1 MSNRAYIGIYLLPSL
16 ITLLAFKSL
25 YFGLSTFVYFLV
37 LKQDVFCLSVIPKNF
52 NLKIKTKYNIMTQH
66 NAIKLFETKKVRTI
80 WDDKEEK
87 WGFYY
92 HI

>member
-1 MSNRAYIGIYLLPSL
+1 
-16 ITLLAFKSL
+16 
-25 YFGLSTFVYFLV
+25 
-37 LKQDVFCLSVIPKNF
+37 
-52 NLKIKTKYNIMTQH
+52 MTQH

>member
-1 MSNRAYIGIYLLPSL
+1 
-16 ITLLAFKSL
+16 
-25 YFGLSTFVYFLV
+25 
-37 LKQDVFCLSVIPKNF
+37 
-52 NLKIKTKYNIMTQH
+52 MTQH

-92 HI
+92 CMLCMPHKNITNITLNSEIKHISL

>member
-1 MSNRAYIGIYLLPSL
+1 MCFAYRLSLRFQLKNKDKIY
-16 ITLLAFKSL
+16 
-25 YFGLSTFVYFLV
+25 
-37 LKQDVFCLSVIPKNF
+37 
-52 NLKIKTKYNIMTQH
+52 IMTQH

-92 HI
+92 CI

>member
-1 MSNRAYIGIYLLPSL
+1 
-16 ITLLAFKSL
+16 
-25 YFGLSTFVYFLV
+25 
-37 LKQDVFCLSVIPKNF
+37 
-52 NLKIKTKYNIMTQH
+52 MTQH

-92 HI
+92 CIQLLAI